1 MTGLSCLTSFLP
13 CLWQE
18 VGEQYL
24 FENIYSASSLEI
36 LIFPISMIN
45 LKQSPLF
52 GSLWETPEPLYFVY
66 ILPTLEKR
74 AQSIMF
80 CVSLYLFAMVISLGI
95 ITTSVN
101 FEVPA
106 PEHSAWPL
114 GHCRVERNEE
124 AKH

>member
-1 MTGLSCLTSFLP
+1 
-13 CLWQE
+13 
-18 VGEQYL
+18 
-24 FENIYSASSLEI
+24 
-36 LIFPISMIN
+36 MIN

-52 GSLWETPEPLYFVY
+52 GKPLYFVY

-74 AQSIMF
+74 AQSIVF
-80 CVSLYLFAMVISLGI
+80 CVFLYLPAMVISLGMT
-95 ITTSVN
+95 TTSVN

-114 GHCRVERNEE
+114 GHCRVERDEE